1 MNPAAMKPAAA
12 TRPDRRDGPER
23 SCVVSRAVKPADDL
37 IRFVVGP
44 DGVLTPDL
52 RRKLPGRGVWASL
65 SARTVAEAI
74 RRKAFE
80 RSLKTRVTVPVDLV
94 AMIDALMLRDALQA
108 LAMANKA
115 GLVQAGFA
123 KVEAMVGS
131 GRCAAVIAASDGAED
146 GRRKIAQAMRRVA
159 IARESD
165 GLKPRKT
172 PVVGIFAAADL
183 ELALGRPHVIHAA
196 LAPGPAAEGF
206 LSRWRRLV
214 RYRTDDAGA
223 IEPGDPADPVETE
236 DVTTRAAV
244 PEAAGP
250 EAATPGAARPK
261 AAGPNE

>member
-1 MNPAAMKPAAA
+1 MKPAAGTGA
-12 TRPDRRDGPER
+12 DRRDGPER
-23 SCVVSRAVKPADDL
+23 SCVVTRAVKAPDDL

-65 SARTVAEAI
+65 SAGAVAEAV

-80 RSLKTRVTVPVDLV
+80 RSLKTKVVVPADL
-94 AMIDALMLRDALQA
+94 AATIDALMLRDALQA

-123 KVEAMVGS
+123 KVDAMIGS
-131 GRCAAVIAASDGAED
+131 GRCAAVIEASDGAED
-146 GRRKIAQAMRRVA
+146 GQRKIGQALKRAA

-165 GLKPRKT
+165 GLKVRNT
-172 PVVGIFAAADL
+172 PIVAIFAAADL
-183 ELALGRPHVIHAA
+183 ELALGRAHVIHAA

-223 IEPGDPADPVETE
+223 TEPDH
-236 DVTTRAAV
+236 AAATV
-244 PEAAGP
+244 QTDEHTSEPAGP
-250 EAATPGAARPK
+250 K
-261 AAGPNE
+261 AE

>member
-1 MNPAAMKPAAA
+1 MNTA
-12 TRPDRRDGPER
+12 TGARAERRDGPER
-23 SCVVSRAVKPADDL
+23 SCVVTRAVKAPDDL

-65 SARTVAEAI
+65 SAGAVAEAV

-80 RSLKTRVTVPVDLV
+80 RSLKTKVVVPADL
-94 AMIDALMLRDALQA
+94 AATIDALMLRDALQA

-123 KVEAMVGS
+123 KVEAMIGS
-131 GRCAAVIAASDGAED
+131 GRCAAVIEASDGAED
-146 GRRKIAQAMRRVA
+146 GRRKIGQALKRAA
-159 IARESD
+159 IARENE
-165 GLKPRKT
+165 GLKVRT
-172 PVVGIFAAADL
+172 IPVVAIFAAADL
-183 ELALGRPHVIHAA
+183 ELALGRAHVIHAA

-223 IEPGDPADPVETE
+223 TEPDH
-236 DVTTRAAV
+236 AAV
-244 PEAAGP
+244 SVHTDEHTSEPAGP
-250 EAATPGAARPK
+250 K
-261 AAGPNE
+261 AE